1 MKDIMKQRRY
11 ITVFFVAVS
20 IFLAWVFVKTG
31 AVSVLVNVF
40 SPVPGLA
47 AFLAGIGF
55 SSLFTTAPAVVA
67 LGTVASSFGV
77 WQTAFFGG
85 AGALIG
91 DLALLKAMT
100 SVAKAVK
107 KPIGK
112 VIHSPRFVRLHR
124 LREIL
129 SHGPFK
135 LILWATGAIIIA
147 SPFPDELG
155 LAIMGAS
162 KIPFWLLVC
171 ISYTF
176 NTLGIAA
183 IGAVASAL

>member
-1 MKDIMKQRRY
+1 MKDSLKQRRY
-11 ITVFFVAVS
+11 VTTFFVIVS
-20 IFLAWVFVKTG
+20 IFFAWMFFKTG
-31 AVSVLVNVF
+31 AVSVFVSVF
-40 SPVPGLA
+40 SPVPELA

-55 SSLFTTAPAVVA
+55 SSLFTTAPAMVL
-67 LGTVASSFGV
+67 LGTIATSFGV

-91 DLALLKAMT
+91 DLVLLKAMT
-100 SVAKAVK
+100 AVAKVAK

-124 LREIL
+124 LRMIL

-135 LILWATGAIIIA
+135 LILWITGAIIIA

-183 IGAVASAL
+183 IGAVASTL